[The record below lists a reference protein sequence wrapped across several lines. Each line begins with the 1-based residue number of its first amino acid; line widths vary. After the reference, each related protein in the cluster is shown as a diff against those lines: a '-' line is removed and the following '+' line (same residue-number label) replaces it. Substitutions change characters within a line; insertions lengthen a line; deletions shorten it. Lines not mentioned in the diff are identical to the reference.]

1 MIKNKLSLAF
11 AILISTHATSETIT
25 LNEVPNPHIKIVSN
39 DDEKN
44 FYDEKVSSFPWTID
58 DHISLPYTQNGVTVT
73 LYDPVT
79 GNTDSTSVTK
89 ASLSDPD
96 GIHIIHTGEI
106 FTSHFTSF
114 PVIKNGHVTLY
125 DPDSGDYVYET
136 ETDINGEWSIP
147 IHELD
152 RYEKEHILI
161 DTRGGI
167 ASLTYNDGASKIQA
181 ARDEDVPLYAHV
193 RTSSLLRGSVTVSL
207 PTHIA
212 YTAMIPQKE
221 ILFSNDWENILN
233 SNMKGLTATGTQYS
247 GRYNEE
253 ALYLSEEGDRK
264 SDLNYLFL
272 AEEIPIK
279 QYAGTCES
287 LFLTVVNCSSFD
299 EVTNLYRARFD
310 EFIYGLTD
318 IPDVELTKKKV
329 TINVFGN
336 GEVTSP
342 LTIIPKET
350 ESPLWKKYETEF
362 TDIDQIVTIK
372 VALEDGYRLVKW
384 DNCESVATSCSFRM
398 GMVDTIN
405 ITVEPEVTIDNTLQ
419 LNEFDIVVEE
429 DFSVTATLFGEPSS
443 AAEKILKLEPGMP
456 FKTNRDEYFIVD
468 QIEKGEDGE
477 LFYLSV
483 MRPDQLYPG
492 QELSDLESGRV
503 KQSKNITNKDF
514 FEQLLPDETYQ
525 PNVAIPIGGGNYF
538 VPSEYFYSK
547 SLGIYQSGNPENCLE
562 LPIKIFVFNE
572 SEITICKTENREL
585 VQEIES
591 FFDDGNG
598 FRRER
603 RVSSLS
609 ANMKFEH
616 GYVIEKSFNIIG
628 NKVAGAG
635 PFMKASINGSFGA
648 SISAIT
654 ETTRYYSGNGHLK
667 DSSLYFSAKTGSGTG
682 VFDSQFNISGE
693 GGIQA
698 FVNFYV
704 ASGIAAAKVR
714 FDFKS
719 EKLNN
724 FAEFLPPEC
733 ASRDILT
740 ATGLLSIDI
749 NVLSKSVGT
758 DRPIFV
764 KNLYASDVAEHCKIK
779 FDVSFLG
786 DDFHVENPT
795 SNSTVQYVV
804 TNEENAPI
812 EVRANIKRD
821 QASSFTLTGPKKIN
835 LNKGQS
841 HTFTVHFDAL
851 KFNEKNIPQIESS
864 IRFYAKQIG
873 GYGVEGKKSDEQSFK
888 LSAAKTS
895 DSDFRWLTLR
905 FIGKMTSP
913 GNFSYKLAPISKYCG
928 VYQPLKDGSNCEY
941 HLNPDKWKILFQTS
955 RKVKGQSVAIE
966 SPVLTIGE
974 HFTQNFNGSEIPLSG
989 KYRAWAVPVN
999 INTPTET
1006 MYENTGFNEVTRPKA
1021 SFSIYKSCE
1030 QSDLAGSIRLSKHLK
1045 GSPNFE
1051 GAYTWY
1057 SNGHR
1062 QSQVGIYP
1070 GISNFGDTWLW
1081 GNYTW
1086 EHNSGY
1092 NRNRSGGA
1100 SFNFVDNY
1108 ERQCQSHVEG
1118 PFFYY

>member
-39 DDEKN
+39 DDEKI

-79 GNTDSTSVTK
+79 GNTDSASVTK

-342 LTIIPKET
+342 LTITPKET

-384 DNCESVATSCSFRM
+384 DNCESVTTSCSFRM

-405 ITVEPEVTIDNTLQ
+405 ITVEPEVTVDNTLQ

-477 LFYLSV
+477 LFYLSA

-492 QELSDLESGRV
+492 QELSNFESGRV

-514 FEQLLPDETYQ
+514 FEQLLPDEIYQ

-562 LPIKIFVFNE
+562 LPIEIFVLNE
-572 SEITICKTENREL
+572 SEITVCKTENREI

-609 ANMKFEH
+609 ASMKFEY
-616 GYVIEKSFNIIG
+616 GSVIENDFNVIG
-628 NKVAGAG
+628 NQLIGAG
-635 PFMKASINGSFGA
+635 PYMKASINGGFNA
-648 SISAIT
+648 SISVKT
-654 ETTRYYSGNGHLK
+654 ETTRYYSGKGYLK
-667 DSSLYFSAKTGSGTG
+667 DSEISLSSKAGSGNG
-682 VFDSQFNISGE
+682 AFDTLSNISGE
-693 GGIQA
+693 GGIRA
-698 FVNFYV
+698 FVDFKV
-704 ASGIAAAKVR
+704 VSASAAAKVR

-724 FAEFLPPEC
+724 FAGLLPPEC
-733 ASRDILT
+733 ESRDILT
-740 ATGLLSIDI
+740 ATGLFSIDI
-749 NVLSKSVGT
+749 DLLVKSIGRESSPV
-758 DRPIFV
+758 FV
-764 KNLYASDVAEHCKIK
+764 KNLYASDAPSYCHLK
-779 FDVSFLG
+779 FDVSFDGG
-786 DDFHVENPT
+786 DINLKDPALD
-795 SNSTVQYVV
+795 STFEYTV

-812 EVRANIKRD
+812 EVRANLSRD
-821 QASSFTLTGPKKIN
+821 HASAFLLQGSNKIE
-835 LNKGQS
+835 LNQGES
-841 HTFTVHFDAL
+841 HTFTVFFDVS
-851 KFNEKNIPQIESS
+851 KFNESNIPSVNSKIHLT
-864 IRFYAKQIG
+864 AKPVQ
-873 GYGVEGKKSDEQSFK
+873 GYGVHAKPQRKIFK
-888 LSAAKTS
+888 LSAKKEMQTG
-895 DSDFRWLTLR
+895 FRYLTLSAR
-905 FIGKMTSP
+905 AKMIKPGVFVYTIPRYPSSNCGKYGP
-913 GNFSYKLAPISKYCG
+913 
-928 VYQPLKDGSNCEY
+928 VRDGSNCEY
-941 HLNPDKWKILFQTS
+941 HLNPEKWKLFAQTS
-955 RKVKGQSVAIE
+955 KRNAGGHINQ
-966 SPVLTIGE
+966 SPVRHVGNVFEESVSNSIT
-974 HFTQNFNGSEIPLSG
+974 TDSG
-989 KYRAWAVPVN
+989 RYRIWAVPPH
-999 INTPTET
+999 ISGPTES
-1006 MYENTGFNEVTRPKA
+1006 MYENTNFKYAPYPSAELKITLSCINPETGEYQYHEKKSVGAPNYRGTYDWHSNNGSYIPGFKPGITSVAMT
-1021 SFSIYKSCE
+1021 
-1030 QSDLAGSIRLSKHLK
+1030 
-1045 GSPNFE
+1045 
-1051 GAYTWY
+1051 TWTSNQWY
-1057 SNGHR
+1057 ASNG
-1062 QSQVGIYP
+1062 
-1070 GISNFGDTWLW
+1070 SN
-1081 GNYTW
+1081 N
-1086 EHNSGY
+1086 EKSG
-1092 NRNRSGGA
+1092 ST
-1100 SFNFVDNY
+1100 FNFTDYREWACVSQGY
-1108 ERQCQSHVEG
+1108 G
-1118 PFFYY
+1118 PFFNL